1 MQISTLY
8 LMFTL
13 FALTSTN
20 EAMAGILFENEV
32 SEHEKPTISRVAIF
46 DDHIQAG
53 MSTEVEIFVTVSGT
67 LDVNSEF
74 TVTAEISNQGK
85 VEILDDGKGRD
96 IRENDGE
103 YSRLV
108 NVDASSLSHGDRIP
122 VTIKAISQEREL
134 ASVLIELKVHKYP
147 TNAEPDLSNTIQGPE
162 GITYSANYILMHIM
176 PGTDIKKIEAI
187 AARANTE
194 ITKWYPSD
202 NCYVLRLPKTASSYD
217 ELSNYVKLLR
227 LEPSVESDRTTM
239 MVVGRLDDS

>member
-8 LMFTL
+8 LLFTL

-32 SEHEKPTISRVAIF
+32 SEHEKPAISRVAVF

-53 MSTEVEIFVTVSGT
+53 MSTEVEIFVTVSGA
-67 LDVNSEF
+67 LDANSEF

-108 NVDASSLSHGDRIP
+108 KVDASSLSHGDRIP
-122 VTIKAISQEREL
+122 VTIKAISEEREL
-134 ASVLIELKVHKYP
+134 ASVPIELKVHKYP
-147 TNAEPDLSNTIQGPE
+147 TNAELDLSNTIQGPE
-162 GITYSANYILMHIM
+162 GITYSANYILMQIT
-176 PGTDIKKIEAI
+176 PGTDVKKIEAI

-202 NCYVLRLPKTASSYD
+202 DCYVLRLPKTASSYE
-217 ELSNYVKLLR
+217 ELCAYLNLLK
-227 LEPSVESDRTTM
+227 LEPSVENALTKM
-239 MVVGRLDDS
+239 MVVGRLDNS